1 MMSGLRITETT
12 PRFSHMRSQIGYGGN
27 NMNTEFEFPVNQLW
41 LFMLFY
47 RSDANMREIIVIYVL
62 N

>member
-1 MMSGLRITETT
+1 MSGLRITRT
-12 PRFSHMRSQIGYGGN
+12 PSDVSHMRSQIAHAGN
-27 NMNTEFEFPVNQLW
+27 NTNTISELSVNKEW

-47 RSDANMREIIVIYVL
+47 RSDTNIREFVVIYVL

>member
-1 MMSGLRITETT
+1 MSGLRITETGSG
-12 PRFSHMRSQIGYGGN
+12 FSHMRSQIAHERN
-27 NMNTEFEFPVNQLW
+27 NTNTIYKFSLNQVW

-47 RSDANMREIIVIYVL
+47 RSDTNIREFIVIYVL